1 MSTSREGL
9 LKIILENPNE
19 QLTSGCGRRE
29 CFYLILMAP
38 LKAIALMSLS
48 LAPTYPLIFLEQNTK
63 SAVADQSCSQTVAT
77 TPKIHKTTFDKS
89 RKHIQ
94 LIDETALRKTFDN
107 FIPLSSSWRIL
118 KCPMKETLP
127 SHRFKNLTIPPI
139 YCLSTFNRKFNSLLL
154 HNIYHMRRRMLWLDL
169 LWCGGP
175 AASSICH
182 NTYCSPNVQARQR
195 CQWHNGCKRTML
207 CNIMS
212 TNAIHCV
219 RHNGWEVTMAFNVA
233 SVDMDR
239 PHTVGW
245 NSA

>member
-1 MSTSREGL
+1 MSTSRKGL

-38 LKAIALMSLS
+38 LKAIALMPLS

-139 YCLSTFNRKFNSLLL
+139 YCLLIELLIENSILCSYTTS
-154 HNIYHMRRRMLWLDL
+154 ITWEGGCFDL
-169 LWCGGP
+169 TCFDVVARPPLQYVTTP
-175 AASSICH
+175 IVALMSKLASGVNGIMVVKGR
-182 NTYCSPNVQARQR
+182 CS
-195 CQWHNGCKRTML
+195 
-207 CNIMS
+207 
-212 TNAIHCV
+212 AI
-219 RHNGWEVTMAFNVA
+219 
-233 SVDMDR
+233 
-239 PHTVGW
+239 
-245 NSA
+245 